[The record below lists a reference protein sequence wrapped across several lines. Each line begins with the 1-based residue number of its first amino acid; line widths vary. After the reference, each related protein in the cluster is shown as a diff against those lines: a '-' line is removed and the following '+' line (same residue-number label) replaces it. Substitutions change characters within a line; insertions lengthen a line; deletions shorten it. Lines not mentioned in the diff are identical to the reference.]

1 MKWIAGL
8 MLMSM
13 TGCASVLGGDA
24 ACVATREQRTE
35 LSGALL
41 DDAGADAQRQGAK
54 LIATLD
60 AVCVDT

>member
-1 MKWIAGL
+1 
-8 MLMSM
+8 MSM